1 MPEISRF
8 LGVVIAMYY
17 DDHAPPHFHAKY
29 GDFEIVV
36 DVQTGVV
43 NGQFPRRALGHVLE
57 WFALHRDDLMENWE
71 LARNRRPLR
80 AIPPLE

>member
-1 MPEISRF
+1 
-8 LGVVIAMYY
+8 MYY